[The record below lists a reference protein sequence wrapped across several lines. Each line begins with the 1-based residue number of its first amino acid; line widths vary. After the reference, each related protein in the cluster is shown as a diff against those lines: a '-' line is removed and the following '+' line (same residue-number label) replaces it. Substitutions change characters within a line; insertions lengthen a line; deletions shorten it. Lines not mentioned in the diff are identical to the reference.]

1 MGLCVL
7 GKESLDELQD
17 MVVPLFEKDINKNV
31 DIPRWDDSPYTG
43 EHLQVTRERE
53 SRFLFIPVCSVANVS
68 LCVMFTGHKLQG
80 VSTSYCIHI
89 VHCTWEGT
97 GSLYGYMCT

>member
-43 EHLQVTRERE
+43 EHLQVTRKRADFCLY
-53 SRFLFIPVCSVANVS
+53 RCADS
-68 LCVMFTGHKLQG
+68 LQFAVL
-80 VSTSYCIHI
+80 
-89 VHCTWEGT
+89 
-97 GSLYGYMCT
+97 